1 MTLKA
6 FATESCRRAPPTTTL
21 NPQPYPGRIGMT
33 TANESGE
40 SPEPTTERHDD
51 LVHARMVAERRDTA
65 LEDGNLPDFEQLF
78 RHAGAKPEAGA
89 AGSDDGSDVHEL

>member
-1 MTLKA
+1 MALKA
-6 FATESCRRAPPTTTL
+6 FATESCRRAPPTTTSK
-21 NPQPYPGRIGMT
+21 PQPSPGSDRRRR
-33 TANESGE
+33 GE
-40 SPEPTTERHDD
+40 LRRQRHDD

-89 AGSDDGSDVHEL
+89 AGSDDGSDVHES